1 MAILLSVTVS
11 IAEDI
16 MGILRFKFASLTEV
30 TTSFGFTLEKP
41 GERRTSSKVIEYL
54 EIIL

>member
-16 MGILRFKFASLTEV
+16 MGTLRFKSAILTEV